1 MTLSTPA
8 GLVRGIRRWDLV
20 ALAINF
26 IVGAGIFGLPSR
38 VYRLS
43 GPASLIALAICA
55 AALFLV
61 VLCFAE
67 VGSRYVETGGPY
79 LYARDAFGP
88 LVGFEVGWLRWLSG
102 VTSFAANSNLLV
114 DYSSY
119 LWPTVNAEPWRALVI
134 TALSVSLTI
143 INLLGVRDA
152 AAASNLFAVGK
163 MAPLVLFIA
172 VGVFFVDPQRLL
184 ITRGASYGALS
195 LSVLLLVHTFT
206 GFESVGIAAGEVR
219 DPQRSVPFALF
230 TAIGAITLMYLLIQA
245 VCIGTLPE
253 LASSTRPLAD
263 AGTLFL
269 GSAGGYLIALGAII
283 SIAGN
288 LSGQLLVTPR
298 TIFAMAEQRQLPQAF
313 ASVHPRFRTPYV
325 SISSSAA
332 VILGFALSGTFIQ
345 LVTISVLSR
354 VAVYAI
360 TCLALPVLRRKSNLR
375 EPSFKVPSGN
385 LIAIAAFLMCLWM
398 LSSSTKGEALMTT
411 IAAAVGLLLYL
422 AHKMRTARSS
432 RELRT

>member
-1 MTLSTPA
+1 M
-8 GLVRGIRRWDLV
+8 
-20 ALAINF
+20 
-26 IVGAGIFGLPSR
+26 
-38 VYRLS
+38 
-43 GPASLIALAICA
+43 
-55 AALFLV
+55 
-61 VLCFAE
+61 
-67 VGSRYVETGGPY
+67 
-79 LYARDAFGP
+79 
-88 LVGFEVGWLRWLSG
+88 
-102 VTSFAANSNLLV
+102 
-114 DYSSY
+114 
-119 LWPTVNAEPWRALVI
+119 
-134 TALSVSLTI
+134 ALSLSLTI

-230 TAIGAITLMYLLIQA
+230 SAIGAITLMYLLIQA

-298 TIFAMAEQRQLPQAF
+298 TIFAMAERRQLPQAF
-313 ASVHPRFRTPYV
+313 ALVHPRFRTPYV
-325 SISSSAA
+325 SILSSAA

-345 LVTISVLSR
+345 LATISVLSR

-360 TCLALPVLRRKSNLR
+360 TCLALPVLRRNSNQR
-375 EPSFKVPSGN
+375 EPSFKVPLGN
-385 LIAIAAFLMCLWM
+385 VIAIAAFLVCLWM
-398 LSSSTKGEALMTT
+398 LSSSTKGGALMTT

-422 AHKMRTARSS
+422 AYKVRTARQSKA
-432 RELRT
+432 LRA

>member
-1 MTLSTPA
+1 MAQATPA
-8 GLVRGIRRWDLV
+8 ALVRGIRRWDLV
-20 ALAINF
+20 ALGINF

-55 AALFLV
+55 AAIFLV

-119 LWPTVNAEPWRALVI
+119 LWPSVNAEPWRALLI
-134 TALSVSLTI
+134 TALSLSLTI

-163 MAPLVLFIA
+163 MAPLLLFIA
-172 VGVFFVDPQRLL
+172 VGVFFVNPQSLS
-184 ITRGASYGALS
+184 ITRGVSYGTLS

-230 TAIGAITLMYLLIQA
+230 TAISAVTLMYLLLQA
-245 VCIGTLPE
+245 VCIGTLPD
-253 LASSTRPLAD
+253 LASAIRPLAD

-269 GSAGGYLIALGAII
+269 GSAGGYLIALSAII

-298 TIFAMAEQRQLPQAF
+298 TIFAMAERRQLPKAF
-313 ASVHPRFRTPYV
+313 ALVHPRFRTPYV
-325 SISSSAA
+325 SILSSAA
-332 VILGFALSGTFIQ
+332 IILGFALSGTFIQ

-375 EPSFKVPSGN
+375 EPAFKVPSGKV
-385 LIAIAAFLMCLWM
+385 IAIAAFLVCLWM
-398 LSSSTKGEALMTT
+398 LSSSTKREALMTAS
-411 IAAAVGLLLYL
+411 AAAVGLLLYL
-422 AHKMRTARSS
+422 PYRMRTARPS
-432 RELRT
+432 RELRA